1 MDSRAFGARVF
12 WAIAVICAGLV
23 LADLFY
29 PRHGHYAAESL
40 VGAYGAYGFVSGVA
54 LVLAA
59 VQLRKLVRR
68 DEDYYD

>member
-12 WAIAVICAGLV
+12 WAIVVICAGLV
-23 LADLFY
+23 VTDFLIVKQ
-29 PRHGHYAAESL
+29 GHYAVERWLGFHA
-40 VGAYGAYGFVSGVA
+40 VYGFGSFVL